1 MCCCCLFGTSLPPR
15 LSVQDKQTQ
24 GKLEQVAL
32 RTTGVTGHRL
42 HLVQC
47 PTSVPSGKKKKG
59 GGCQMAKRLLS
70 RLRSTLGRHFM
81 RGTSL
86 PPELRLQATCHP
98 RSSRSLSHVQEVA
111 VPPVAAGCGG
121 AVQCRR
127 LMVHSG
133 EPTAGF

>member
-1 MCCCCLFGTSLPPR
+1 
-15 LSVQDKQTQ
+15 
-24 GKLEQVAL
+24 
-32 RTTGVTGHRL
+32 
-42 HLVQC
+42 
-47 PTSVPSGKKKKG
+47 
-59 GGCQMAKRLLS
+59 MAKRLLS